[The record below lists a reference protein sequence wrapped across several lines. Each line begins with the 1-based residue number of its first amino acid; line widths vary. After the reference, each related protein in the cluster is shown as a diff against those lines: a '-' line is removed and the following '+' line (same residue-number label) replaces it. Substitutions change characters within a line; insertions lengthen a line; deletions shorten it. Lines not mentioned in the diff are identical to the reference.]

1 MYAFRLSFSL
11 SLTCHLHNL
20 CCFTKVNDVDVF
32 CHIDAPFAKLYKN
45 CSTKIG
51 HYIHVKLAFFRSD
64 LKEKDKEIRSIFSL
78 TEATMFTHACA
89 IHLKYEALRVI
100 NCIVP

>member
-1 MYAFRLSFSL
+1 MK
-11 SLTCHLHNL
+11 LT
-20 CCFTKVNDVDVF
+20 
-32 CHIDAPFAKLYKN
+32 
-45 CSTKIG
+45 
-51 HYIHVKLAFFRSD
+51 FFRSD
-64 LKEKDKEIRSIFSL
+64 LNEKDKEIRRSIFSL